1 MTMTPSIEFDLPSL
15 DAKVPAFAFAT
26 SVVAAPPMQSDNG
39 SAEVPV
45 PTVEA
50 FQTVLA
56 RPVAENAKL
65 QHALEDIVG
74 QLSRTAFTAAAPSTG
89 AVEVTRQ
96 TAASTVP
103 VAEPATVVDRPA
115 VVVPSV
121 DVVSQ
126 KEIPLVD
133 VAARRVEQPVVEQPV
148 VERPVVEQPA
158 VVVSPVDVV
167 SQKEIPLVDMAS
179 RRVEQPVVERP
190 VVEQP
195 AVVASPVDVVP
206 QKEIPLVDVAARRVE
221 QPVVERPVVDQPA
234 VVVPPVDVVPQK
246 EVPLVDV
253 AARRVE
259 QPVVERP
266 VVEQPVVVVP
276 PVDVVPQKEVPLV
289 DVASRRVDQPAV
301 EQPVVEQPV
310 VEQPAV
316 VASPVDVVP
325 QKEIPL
331 VDVAPRR
338 VEGRAVL
345 DETDLGEAIVAA
357 GIRPVVDGM
366 MPVAPQVVAAESGA
380 VTAVDSVRAAFAPM
394 EVLPAETFF
403 EVANA
408 VADVLLVSPGL
419 LRGEGEMRV
428 QLRPDVLEGSEIR
441 IAVTGRQLAVEFFP
455 QTSDVAVLI
464 EQNRPQL
471 EQHLAA
477 RFQTFAL
484 SVGVRRRHA
493 DEMRG
498 SVG

>member
-74 QLSRTAFTAAAPSTG
+74 QLSRTAFATPVSSTDV
-89 AVEVTRQ
+89 AEVTRQ
-96 TAASTVP
+96 AAASTVP

-133 VAARRVEQPVVEQPV
+133 VA
-148 VERPVVEQPA
+148 
-158 VVVSPVDVV
+158 S
-167 SQKEIPLVDMAS
+167 
-179 RRVEQPVVERP
+179 
-190 VVEQP
+190 
-195 AVVASPVDVVP
+195 
-206 QKEIPLVDVAARRVE
+206 RRVE

-234 VVVPPVDVVPQK
+234 VVVP
-246 EVPLVDV
+246 
-253 AARRVE
+253 
-259 QPVVERP
+259 
-266 VVEQPVVVVP
+266 
-276 PVDVVPQKEVPLV
+276 
-289 DVASRRVDQPAV
+289 
-301 EQPVVEQPV
+301 
-310 VEQPAV
+310 
-316 VASPVDVVP
+316 PVDVVP